1 MNGPEDRDPDSAPTG
16 ARGSDHGAPPR
27 RLQIAIEH
35 GFKTIGGDRLRIAA
49 TNPAGVTG
57 PPLLIFNGI
66 GASAELLE
74 PLMRRLSGVATL
86 TFDLPGV
93 GASQSSLLIRRL
105 PGYAQLA
112 RELLDDLGIGTV
124 HVMGISWGG
133 GLAQQFT
140 RQYPARVERLVLAA
154 TSTGHLMVPPR
165 PSVMLRMV
173 TPLRYL
179 SAGYFKT
186 IAGDIYG
193 GDFRKN
199 DVLTEGHARRMTP
212 PSILGY
218 LNQLWALAG
227 WTSVH
232 WLHEIKQPTLVM
244 AGTDDPI
251 VPLINARLLTRLIP
265 NARLETFDCGH
276 LFLLTRLPRCAAL
289 LEEFLLRSPGATL

>member
-1 MNGPEDRDPDSAPTG
+1 MTQPTGDRDQEGRSLP
-16 ARGSDHGAPPR
+16 
-27 RLQIAIEH
+27 IANDIEH
-35 GFKTIGGDRLRIAA
+35 SFHTIGGDRLRVAMTHPTGA
-49 TNPAGVTG
+49 SG

-66 GASAELLE
+66 GASTELLE
-74 PLMRRLSGVATL
+74 PLMGRLTGVSTV

-93 GASQSSLLIRRL
+93 GASQPSMLIRRL

-112 RELLDDLGIGTV
+112 RELLDALGIGDV

-165 PSVMLRMV
+165 PSVMLRMA

-186 IAGDIYG
+186 IAGAIYG
-193 GDFRKN
+193 GDFRN
-199 DVLTEGHARRMTP
+199 DSVLTERHARRMSP
-212 PSILGY
+212 PSISGY
-218 LNQLWALAG
+218 LNQLWALTG

-232 WLHEIKQPTLVM
+232 WLHEITQPTLVM
-244 AGTDDPI
+244 AGEDDPI
-251 VPLINARLLTRLIP
+251 VPLVNARLLARLIP
-265 NARLETFDCGH
+265 NARLEIFDCGH
-276 LFLLTRLPRCAAL
+276 LFLLTRL
-289 LEEFLLRSPGATL
+289 ERSAATLHAFLAQPATAGPIASSALAR